1 MQRSAPSSGAVAAA
15 GQPLVSERPLIIDAD
30 KLVSHLQLLIEAI
43 LNFVKLY
50 PSRIVQVVGWMLR
63 GRAHAELELAR
74 VAGLDGARLPLPPK
88 LAEYAEAARQDGR
101 DVYLVTSRPA
111 PLLASLLQQAP
122 HAVRLIAPKDPA
134 AAGMGASRAE
144 TLPLQFPR
152 GFDYAGGSD
161 DDLVVWRHATHAIL
175 VDAPT
180 DVQRRAGELATTTVL
195 RTPSTLPALLKSLRL
210 HQWIKNVIVFVPII
224 LGGHLGDIE
233 ALLHTFVAFI
243 ALGLMAS
250 ATYLI
255 NDIWDVA
262 DDRKHWS
269 KRSRPIAAGH
279 LPMATAL
286 IAAPLIILP
295 AVALAA
301 AVSAATLAFVLVY
314 LAITLAY
321 SFGLKRIPFVDG
333 LILAGLFT
341 VRLAIG
347 ATAAQVPPSAWL
359 FVFSMFLF
367 ASLSYAKRH
376 TEIARVIARQHATV
390 NGRGYRTV
398 DAPLV
403 LTVGVAS
410 GISAVMIMVLYIVE
424 EAFQYSFYG
433 STQWLWGFPILVFLF
448 VMRIW
453 LVSAR
458 GEMHDDPVAFA
469 IKDRPCLALL
479 ALLGICFAFA
489 WLG

>member
-1 MQRSAPSSGAVAAA
+1 MRCGSSRLRIWPRRGWARLAPRCWRCNFRTALIMPAAPATTSRFGVTRRTRSWWM
-15 GQPLVSERPLIIDAD
+15 RPLTFNVE
-30 KLVSHLQLLIEAI
+30 LV
-43 LNFVKLY
+43 
-50 PSRIVQVVGWMLR
+50 
-63 GRAHAELELAR
+63 
-74 VAGLDGARLPLPPK
+74 
-88 LAEYAEAARQDGR
+88 
-101 DVYLVTSRPA
+101 
-111 PLLASLLQQAP
+111 
-122 HAVRLIAPKDPA
+122 
-134 AAGMGASRAE
+134 
-144 TLPLQFPR
+144 
-152 GFDYAGGSD
+152 
-161 DDLVVWRHATHAIL
+161 
-175 VDAPT
+175 
-180 DVQRRAGELATTTVL
+180 ELATTTVL

-301 AVSAATLAFVLVY
+301 AVSPATLAFVLVY

-333 LILAGLFT
+333 LVLAALFT

-376 TEIARVIARQHATV
+376 TEIARVIERQHATV
-390 NGRGYRTV
+390 MAE
-398 DAPLV
+398 D
-403 LTVGVAS
+403 
-410 GISAVMIMVLYIVE
+410 I
-424 EAFQYSFYG
+424 
-433 STQWLWGFPILVFLF
+433 
-448 VMRIW
+448 
-453 LVSAR
+453 AR
-458 GEMHDDPVAFA
+458 
-469 IKDRPCLALL
+469 
-479 ALLGICFAFA
+479 
-489 WLG
+489 